1 MKRTI
6 ALVLVLVLLATIAL
20 AAYRAIQTRP
30 DLIQQAQERVG
41 LIASG
46 TGQDSPLAASGIL
59 EARAVAVS
67 SELGG
72 RITALH
78 VAEGDEVTQGEPL
91 LTLDDSLLRPGI
103 AQVEA
108 AVDAAQAQ
116 LDLLQAGARPEQID
130 LARAWLAQAEAAAIA
145 AQQAWDDARLLR
157 DTLQDLDVQV
167 IEAETTVAKV
177 SHQAIAA
184 RRLAEATDQQT
195 ALWGRVAEM
204 LRQGVDVPLPTGGV
218 LHVDNPAEREQANTQ
233 WNLSSQQ
240 AWEAW
245 QTAYAAE
252 DAAQAA
258 QTALAD
264 LRRARTKPIA
274 ADAQVHQAEAAYY
287 GAVAAIEQARAALA
301 GLLDGA
307 RPQEIALA
315 QQAVEQARAAR
326 APLEVQLAKMKIGAP
341 SAGLVTTVAV
351 RQSEVAIP
359 GATLLEIA
367 DLTEVTLVVYVPQ
380 EALGRVWL
388 GQAANVAVD
397 SHPGRVFPGVVTRI
411 ADQAEFSLRGLQTEE
426 ARASAVFAVEISLSN
441 PDGALKP
448 GMPAD
453 VSFGTDFLPSDPC
466 PLCNP

>member
-6 ALVLVLVLLATIAL
+6 VLALVLVLLAASAL

-41 LIASG
+41 LAASSAG
-46 TGQDSPLAASGIL
+46 EDSPLAASGIL

-78 VAEGDEVTQGEPL
+78 VAEGDEVTEGQPL
-91 LTLDDSLLRPGI
+91 LALDDSLLRPGI

-108 AVDAAQAQ
+108 AVAAAQAQ
-116 LDLLQAGARPEQID
+116 LELLQAGARPEQIEVT
-130 LARAWLAQAEAAAIA
+130 RAQLAQAEAAAAA
-145 AQQAWDDARLLR
+145 AQQAWDDAGLLR
-157 DTLQDLDVQV
+157 DTLQELDVQI
-167 IEAETTVAKV
+167 IEAETAAAKAG
-177 SHQAIAA
+177 HQATAA
-184 RRLAEATDQQT
+184 RRLAEAADLQS
-195 ALWGRVAEM
+195 ALWGRITE
-204 LRQGVDVPLPTGGV
+204 LLQQGFDVPLPTGGV
-218 LHVDNPAEREQANTQ
+218 LHVDNPAERDRANTQ

-264 LRRARTKPIA
+264 LRRARAQPMA
-274 ADAQVHQAEAAYY
+274 ADAQVNQAEAAYH
-287 GAVAAIEQARAALA
+287 GALAAVEQARAALA
-301 GLLDGA
+301 ALREGA

-315 QQAVEQARAAR
+315 QQAVEQARSAR
-326 APLEVQLAKMKIGAP
+326 APLEVQLAKTEINAP
-341 SAGLVTTVAV
+341 DAGLVTTIAV
-351 RQSEVAIP
+351 RQGEVAVP

-367 DLTEVTLVVYVPQ
+367 GLTEVTLVVYVPQ

-388 GQAANVAVD
+388 GQAANVAAD

-426 ARASAVFAVEISLSN
+426 ARASAVYAVEISLSN

-453 VSFGTDFLPSDPC
+453 VSFGTNFFPSDPC